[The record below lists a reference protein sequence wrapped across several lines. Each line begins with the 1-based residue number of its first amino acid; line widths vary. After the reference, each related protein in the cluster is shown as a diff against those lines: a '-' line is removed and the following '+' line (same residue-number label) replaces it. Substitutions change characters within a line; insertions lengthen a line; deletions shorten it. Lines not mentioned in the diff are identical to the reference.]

1 MTYPHPL
8 RATVRGDL
16 VRFTP
21 THGLAVLSAA
31 ALLLT
36 ACGDGDVV
44 DEQTAPDELDGELS
58 EEELEDIEDLLGDTG
73 GLEDPNDLVED
84 GVFRGV
90 GVVLP
95 VPEGWSL
102 DQTAYA
108 QGVVAAIS
116 EDGTQQMSAQAVD
129 GDTLAATG
137 QDVDLELLLD
147 NVRQLG
153 PPDVDEAV
161 ELTGATEAHRLTY
174 LQLPA
179 QQEGLPDNSATI
191 VLAEDDRGLI
201 GEFTV
206 SAASEDYDSELED
219 LLLEGAGFDPDS
231 EPRTPEIPEP

>member
-1 MTYPHPL
+1 
-8 RATVRGDL
+8 

-31 ALLLT
+31 ALLLA
-36 ACGDGDVV
+36 ACGDGDTV

-73 GLEDPNDLVED
+73 GLGDPNDLVED
-84 GVFRGV
+84 GVFRGA

-108 QGVVAAIS
+108 QGVIAAIS
-116 EDGTQQMSAQAVD
+116 EDGTQQMSAQAID
-129 GDTLAATG
+129 AETLAAGG

-153 PPDVDEAV
+153 PPDVDESV

-206 SAASEDYDSELED
+206 SAASEDYDSDLEE

>member
-1 MTYPHPL
+1 
-8 RATVRGDL
+8 

-31 ALLLT
+31 ALLLA
-36 ACGDGDVV
+36 ACGDGDTV

-73 GLEDPNDLVED
+73 GLGDPNDLVED

-102 DQTAYA
+102 DQAAYA
-108 QGVVAAIS
+108 QGVIAAIS
-116 EDGTQQMSAQAVD
+116 EDGTQQMSAQAID
-129 GDTLAATG
+129 GETLAAGG

-153 PPDVDEAV
+153 PADVDESV

-206 SAASEDYDSELED
+206 SAASEDYDSDLEE

>member
-1 MTYPHPL
+1 
-8 RATVRGDL
+8 

-31 ALLLT
+31 ALLLA
-36 ACGDGDVV
+36 ACGDGDTA
-44 DEQTAPDELDGELS
+44 DEQTAPDELEGELS

-73 GLEDPNDLVED
+73 GLGDPNDLVED
-84 GVFRGV
+84 GVFRGA

-108 QGVVAAIS
+108 QGVIAAIS
-116 EDGTQQMSAQAVD
+116 EDGTQQMSAQAID
-129 GDTLAATG
+129 GETLAAGG

-153 PPDVDEAV
+153 PPDVDESV
-161 ELTGATEAHRLTY
+161 ELSGATEAHRLTY

-206 SAASEDYDSELED
+206 SAASEDYDSELEE
-219 LLLEGAGFDPDS
+219 LLLESAGFDPDS